1 MRVSTV
7 NGGQSPSGDSSY
19 GQWGPQILDGSKK
32 TGIPPALL
40 YQQMMAES
48 SGNPNSLGDG
58 GKSFGLMQI
67 QQATWEDF
75 QKNNR
80 DKLPPELKNASWDQ
94 IKNDPRLNLLAGAA
108 LMKGYHDEWAAKGYS
123 SDDAW
128 KLALRQYN
136 SGSVRIRIISA
147 MPAAR
152 QLDTWTRFGEP
163 MHRRPAL
170 RQITLLFL
178 TIRISRSSA
187 PACREVC
194 ATISIGYCAIVA
206 IP

>member
-19 GQWGPQILDGSKK
+19 GQWGPQILDASKK
-32 TGIPPALL
+32 TGIPPELL

-136 SGSVRIRIISA
+136 SGSVPDPNNLSNAGGATAGYVDKIWGA
-147 MPAAR
+147 YA
-152 QLDTWTRFGEP
+152 
-163 MHRRPAL
+163 
-170 RQITLLFL
+170 
-178 TIRISRSSA
+178 SA
-187 PACREVC
+187 PGFKANNV
-194 ATISIGYCAIVA
+194 IVPDDKD
-206 IP
+206 IT